1 MYYKYFLTIAMA
13 KYQHQ
18 VEAFDTGLL
27 QHGKDI
33 VVNKPSNC

>member
-1 MYYKYFLTIAMA
+1 MYWEYFLTTMLK

-27 QHGKDI
+27 QHGKI
-33 VVNKPSNC
+33 L